1 LLDEIRVRAGGGDYG
16 ERMAWFKK
24 SSGGDPAQESPGG
37 EHAAPFVP
45 PAIEPLTDDEVVWVR
60 TTIAGLSEQDVRAG
74 DIDDLGRHYDELL
87 TEWLRLREPDRPDPA
102 GVVNQIGLAFGQYVA
117 DHTDL
122 EWAVATDQQGPD
134 IALHRPRS
142 DGAVVVYPT
151 DMVSK
156 RWQAEEMHMLPALA
170 RTTIDTVSRIP

>member
-1 LLDEIRVRAGGGDYG
+1 MATVRN
-16 ERMAWFKK
+16 MSWFKK
-24 SSGGDPAQESPGG
+24 SSPG
-37 EHAAPFVP
+37 EPAAPVAAP
-45 PAIEPLTDDEVVWVR
+45 QIEPLTEDEVVWVR
-60 TTIAGLSEQDVRAG
+60 TTIAGLTEQDVRVG
-74 DIDDLGRHYDELL
+74 DIDDLGRHFDELL

-142 DGAVVVYPT
+142 EGSVVVYPT
-151 DMVSK
+151 DLVSQ
-156 RWQAEEMHMLPALA
+156 RWQASEMHMLPSLA
-170 RTTIDTVSRIP
+170 RTTIDTVSQIP

>member
-1 LLDEIRVRAGGGDYG
+1 
-16 ERMAWFKK
+16 MPWFKK
-24 SSGGDPAQESPGG
+24 SSPGEPATPV
-37 EHAAPFVP
+37 AAPE
-45 PAIEPLTDDEVVWVR
+45 IEPLTEDEVVWVR
-60 TTIAGLSEQDVRAG
+60 TTIAALTEQDVRVG
-74 DIDDLGRHYDELL
+74 DIDDLGRHFDELL

-122 EWAVATDQQGPD
+122 EWAVATDQTGPD

-142 DGAVVVYPT
+142 DGSVVVYPT
-151 DMVSK
+151 DLVSR
-156 RWQAEEMHMLPALA
+156 RWQSEEMHMLPSLA